1 MTIGRI
7 YIAGMLV
14 FGLVVGLVTTAVP
27 DVRAWAVPVFVWPLV
42 VSFIVDLALMRRAG
56 PGQVSP
62 ITMAERA
69 IGVIGS
75 ALIITVIL
83 ELA

>member
-14 FGLVVGLVTTAVP
+14 FGVVVGLVTANVP
-27 DVRAWAVPVFVWPLV
+27 AVRAWAVPVFVWPLIL
-42 VSFIVDLALMRRAG
+42 SFVVDLVLMPRAKA
-56 PGQVSP
+56 GQVSP
-62 ITMAERA
+62 LTMTERA

-83 ELA
+83 ELV

>member
-7 YIAGMLV
+7 FIVGMLV
-14 FGLVVGLVTTAVP
+14 FGVVVGLVTANMP
-27 DVRAWAVPVFVWPLV
+27 KVRAWGVPVFVWPLI
-42 VSFIVDLALMRRAG
+42 VSFIVDLVLMRRAE
-56 PGQVSP
+56 PGQISP
-62 ITMAERA
+62 LTMAERA

-83 ELA
+83 ELT